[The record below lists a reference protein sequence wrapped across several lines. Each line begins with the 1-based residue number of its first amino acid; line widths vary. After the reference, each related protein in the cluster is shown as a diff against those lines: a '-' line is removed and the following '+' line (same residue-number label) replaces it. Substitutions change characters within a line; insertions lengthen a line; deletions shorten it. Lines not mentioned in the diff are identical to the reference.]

1 MSRLSMAAL
10 RKLKQVERCAQ
21 RWLQRTKRW
30 CQEGSTALSI
40 LHSCQRARVER
51 PTRLDKISFVISLLE
66 QRKYRRVPLDG
77 NPSNIFLLGFG
88 TVRTPPEEYET
99 YHRLERALR
108 RRYYGEA

>member
-1 MSRLSMAAL
+1 MPRMSMAAL

-30 CQEGSTALSI
+30 SRERETATFVLQ
-40 LHSCQRARVER
+40 SCQRARFEQ
-51 PTRLDKISFVISLLE
+51 PTRLDKVSFVISLLG
-66 QRKYRRVPLDG
+66 QRKYRQIPLAG
-77 NPSNIFLLGFG
+77 VAPSRFVWGSFI
-88 TVRTPPEEYET
+88 RTHQYET